1 MKTHS
6 RQLRGY
12 NNNQFSDRSKERH
25 TATSAR
31 INYLEMKRIDTF
43 SSPSLYSLPRVY
55 SSRKR
60 RDKWLAT
67 IHFKDNSLRCIF
79 SPIFRF

>member
-6 RQLRGY
+6 SLLRGY

-25 TATSAR
+25 TAPSAR
-31 INYLEMKRIDTF
+31 TNYRELNRVDTF
-43 SSPSLYSLPRVY
+43 LSSSLYALPPVY

-60 RDKWLAT
+60 RK
-67 IHFKDNSLRCIF
+67 K
-79 SPIFRF
+79 